1 MMTTQRSGDFLE
13 GDIYAA
19 PAMNP
24 ECEAPSCDDD
34 VPVKLK
40 MSVTL
45 SCAVVAG
52 AGAADRTDCGKTRL
66 QVAAAGGGAQG
77 AHPPVRS
84 HSCLGGAQEAGAQE
98 VVTTDYHLQQ
108 PGAVLS

>member
-1 MMTTQRSGDFLE
+1 MLLE

-45 SCAVVAG
+45 SCAGLVAG
-52 AGAADRTDCGKTRL
+52 AGAAGVADRTDCGKTRL

-77 AHPPVRS
+77 AHPQPAPTVAWVARRR
-84 HSCLGGAQEAGAQE
+84 QERRKW
-98 VVTTDYHLQQ
+98 
-108 PGAVLS
+108 

>member
-1 MMTTQRSGDFLE
+1 MLLE

-52 AGAADRTDCGKTRL
+52 LVRLTGLTVGKHGYRWRL
-66 QVAAAGGGAQG
+66 LAAAHREHILQSAPTV
-77 AHPPVRS
+77 AWVARRR
-84 HSCLGGAQEAGAQE
+84 QERRKW
-98 VVTTDYHLQQ
+98 
-108 PGAVLS
+108 